1 MRTAFDLIIAPLVTE
16 KSNGMVAEKK
26 YAFKVKPDAGKIEN
40 GMLVRIGGKEFTVED
55 ISETPVAVVQG
66 EKFSEYLLHVG
77 NLQAGEWV
85 YEVILDG
92 NLTDGIYSA
101 EIVVDSVSPLSF
113 ILN

>member
-1 MRTAFDLIIAPLVTE
+1 
-16 KSNGMVAEKK
+16 
-26 YAFKVKPDAGKIEN
+26 
-40 GMLVRIGGKEFTVED
+40 MLVRIGGKEFTVED

-113 ILN
+113 VLN